1 MNGLNVR
8 VNAVQSNPFIL
19 QAGNRPSSVK
29 VYSQQVGEAEMQA
42 SPLAVQLRRGVPS
55 MASDGQG
62 LRGASVR
69 GTHCVHLSP
78 APSDLQEHLLISS
91 PAWIVGRQEEPVNLC
106 RLKCFHGRKER
117 RNGKKEFL
125 TIMLI
130 AVTN

>member
-1 MNGLNVR
+1 MKLEVTSIQTQGEEH
-8 VNAVQSNPFIL
+8 
-19 QAGNRPSSVK
+19 PSARA
-29 VYSQQVGEAEMQA
+29 QVGEAEMQA

-69 GTHCVHLSP
+69 GTHCVQPLSHLSP